1 MELVSAKQPLN
12 VDSIW
17 NHAKAFRKAM
27 GEENLKKRRSEQI
40 TKGMWRFLGDAI
52 MKKLKHD
59 YED

>member
-1 MELVSAKQPLN
+1 

-17 NHAKAFRKAM
+17 NHAKTFRETM
-27 GEENLKKRRSEQI
+27 GEENLRKRRSQQI

-59 YED
+59 YEE